1 MLCPVTPAAPSR
13 PGPATPA
20 GAEADGKHQCSRT
33 RSGLRPSQN
42 VGFQPPPPDSTLR
55 TLQVPSSVLTS
66 AVFLTGF
73 SHFVSQ
79 FPSGTRA
86 TPPGLFVTEPD
97 PEASVPPPSKPLLA
111 AAVEGEDP
119 TARQGEKR
127 LVMGL
132 WMQESG
138 GRGVCLPSARLVWMG
153 ALRSKGELVFQLLL
167 PFPRGPESLLGPS
180 LPPSLFLVVYKQPG
194 AALHTHT

>member
-1 MLCPVTPAAPSR
+1 MKGDQVSTQSSGAREKEGCGKAMLCPVTPAAPSR

-33 RSGLRPSQN
+33 RSGLRPAQN

-55 TLQVPSSVLTS
+55 TLQVPFSRLTS

-73 SHFVSQ
+73 FHFVSQ
-79 FPSGTRA
+79 FPSGTRV

-111 AAVEGEDP
+111 AAVEGENT

-127 LVMGL
+127 LV
-132 WMQESG
+132 WASG
-138 GRGVCLPSARLVWMG
+138 RRNLGEGVCVYPQLASCGWEPSGV
-153 ALRSKGELVFQLLL
+153 
-167 PFPRGPESLLGPS
+167 RGS
-180 LPPSLFLVVYKQPG
+180 
-194 AALHTHT
+194 